1 MPAQQV
7 LASAADRWG
16 LLGLLAMIR
25 SVDPDTAMLGM
36 GTDLSL
42 AGFELGLNE
51 YVPSSTR
58 RRVLRL
64 TEHTYVA
71 AVTFTPLS

>member
-42 AGFELGLNE
+42 AGFELGANE
-51 YVPSSTR
+51 YVLSLKHDLWSMLIHQ
-58 RRVLRL
+58 LRL
-64 TEHTYVA
+64 LPH
-71 AVTFTPLS
+71 